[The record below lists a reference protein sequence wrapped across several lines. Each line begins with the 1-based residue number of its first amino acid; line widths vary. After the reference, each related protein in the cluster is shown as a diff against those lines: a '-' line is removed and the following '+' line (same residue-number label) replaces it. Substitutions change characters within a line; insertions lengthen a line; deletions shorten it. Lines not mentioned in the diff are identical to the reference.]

1 VNKKTTFYLT
11 VCFYLYIIENIL
23 KDTYKYNRS
32 GEVKKNDIVKYNND
46 LNKLNMANLK
56 EKELELFYAICCELK
71 DRGTDEITIDI
82 TDFKKEFN
90 ISNKIDKKRFKEY
103 IKSVHK
109 KFAEMKYTFETEKEI
124 ETIIFFK
131 KFKTNIEDNT
141 MIISVNKEYS
151 YILNN
156 IVQYYTQFSFKEYQ
170 SLKSKYSK
178 ILMPRLAQWQ
188 GTKKVEFEK
197 EELFDILGVSENY
210 RVKTSNFNDKILKP
224 IKKELP
230 KIFYNLK
237 VKPIKKS
244 TKNVKNEIKSY
255 LFTWND
261 RPKEIVEAEEV
272 KTLEIS
278 KTLKTLLDEAT
289 KNSKLEILEKPS
301 ILEYLLKHY
310 TENIIILGIKQL
322 LTSNIT
328 TKIKT
333 RKYITTIL
341 DQLRTKENVKIVVKE
356 DKKTVEHKEK
366 VEEFK
371 RKELKEISQEEW
383 DKIYKTMLNEA
394 LEEFKKQGTTV
405 NTAFIEQTIKI
416 RMKATYKIKE

>member
-1 VNKKTTFYLT
+1 M
-11 VCFYLYIIENIL
+11 
-23 KDTYKYNRS
+23 
-32 GEVKKNDIVKYNND
+32 KKNDIVKYNND
-46 LNKLNMANLK
+46 LNKLNMSNLK

-170 SLKSKYSK
+170 TLKSKYSK

-244 TKNVKNEIKSY
+244 TKNTKNEIKSY

-261 RPKEIVEAEEV
+261 RPKENIIEAEEV
-272 KTLEIS
+272 KILEVS
-278 KTLKTLLDEAT
+278 KTLKTLLDEAI

-301 ILEYLLKHY
+301 IIEYLIKHY
-310 TENIIILGIKQL
+310 TENIIVLGIKQL
-322 LTSNIT
+322 LNSNIT

-333 RKYITTIL
+333 RKYITSIL
-341 DQLRTKENVKIVVKE
+341 DKIKETENIKIVVKE
-356 DKKTVEHKEK
+356 DKKVIENKKEI
-366 VEEFK
+366 EEYK
-371 RKELKEISQEEW
+371 PKELIEINQEEW
-383 DKIYKTMLNEA
+383 NKIYKEKLDEA

-405 NTAFIEQTIKI
+405 NTAFIEQTIKM
-416 RMKATYKIKE
+416 RLKATYKIKE

>member
-1 VNKKTTFYLT
+1 M
-11 VCFYLYIIENIL
+11 
-23 KDTYKYNRS
+23 
-32 GEVKKNDIVKYNND
+32 KKNDIVKYNND
-46 LNKLNMANLK
+46 LNKLNMSNLK

-244 TKNVKNEIKSY
+244 TENSKNEIKSY
-255 LFTWND
+255 LFSWCD
-261 RPKEIVEAEEV
+261 KPKEIQVAEEV
-272 KTLEIS
+272 KSIEIS
-278 KTLKTLLDEAT
+278 KKLKTLIDEAI
-289 KNSKLEILEKPS
+289 KNPKLEILEKPS
-301 ILEYLLKHY
+301 IIEYLLKHY
-310 TENIIILGIKQL
+310 TENIIGLGIKQL
-322 LTSNIT
+322 LNSNIT

-333 RKYITTIL
+333 RKYITSVL
-341 DQLRTKENVKIVVKE
+341 DKIKETENIKIITKE
-356 DKKTVEHKEK
+356 DKKVIGNKEK

-383 DKIYKTMLNEA
+383 DLLFNKR
-394 LEEFKKQGTTV
+394 LEEVLKEFEKQGTKV
-405 NTAFIEQTIKI
+405 NPLFVEQTVKVGL
-416 RMKATYKIKE
+416 KAQYKIKE

>member
-1 VNKKTTFYLT
+1 
-11 VCFYLYIIENIL
+11 
-23 KDTYKYNRS
+23 
-32 GEVKKNDIVKYNND
+32 
-46 LNKLNMANLK
+46 M
-56 EKELELFYAICCELK
+56 
-71 DRGTDEITIDI
+71 
-82 TDFKKEFN
+82 
-90 ISNKIDKKRFKEY
+90 
-103 IKSVHK
+103 
-109 KFAEMKYTFETEKEI
+109 
-124 ETIIFFK
+124 
-131 KFKTNIEDNT
+131 
-141 MIISVNKEYS
+141 
-151 YILNN
+151 
-156 IVQYYTQFSFKEYQ
+156 
-170 SLKSKYSK
+170 
-178 ILMPRLAQWQ
+178 
-188 GTKKVEFEK
+188 
-197 EELFDILGVSENY
+197 
-210 RVKTSNFNDKILKP
+210 
-224 IKKELP
+224 
-230 KIFYNLK
+230 
-237 VKPIKKS
+237 
-244 TKNVKNEIKSY
+244 
-255 LFTWND
+255 FTWND

>member
-1 VNKKTTFYLT
+1 MT

-32 GEVKKNDIVKYNND
+32 EEVKKNDIVKYNND
-46 LNKLNMANLK
+46 LNKLNMSNLK

-244 TKNVKNEIKSY
+244 TENSKNEIKSY
-255 LFTWND
+255 LFSWCD
-261 RPKEIVEAEEV
+261 KPKEIEVAEEV
-272 KTLEIS
+272 KSIEIS
-278 KTLKTLLDEAT
+278 KKLKTLIDEAI
-289 KNSKLEILEKPS
+289 KNPKLEILEKPS
-301 ILEYLLKHY
+301 IIEYLLKHY
-310 TENIIILGIKQL
+310 TENIIGLGIKQL
-322 LTSNIT
+322 LNSNIT

-341 DQLRTKENVKIVVKE
+341 DKLKEQENIKIVVKE
-356 DKKTVEHKEK
+356 EKKVIENKEK

-371 RKELKEISQEEW
+371 RKELKKINQDEW

-405 NTAFIEQTIKI
+405 NTAFIEQTIRI

>member
-1 VNKKTTFYLT
+1 M
-11 VCFYLYIIENIL
+11 
-23 KDTYKYNRS
+23 
-32 GEVKKNDIVKYNND
+32 KKNDIVKYNND
-46 LNKLNMANLK
+46 LNKLNMSNLK

-82 TDFKKEFN
+82 TDF
-90 ISNKIDKKRFKEY
+90 IKEY

-244 TKNVKNEIKSY
+244 TENSKNEIKSY
-255 LFTWND
+255 LFSWCD
-261 RPKEIVEAEEV
+261 KPKEIEVAEEV
-272 KTLEIS
+272 KSIEIS
-278 KTLKTLLDEAT
+278 KKLKTLIDEAI
-289 KNSKLEILEKPS
+289 KNPKLEILEKPS
-301 ILEYLLKHY
+301 IIEYLLKHY
-310 TENIIILGIKQL
+310 TENIIGLGIKQL
-322 LTSNIT
+322 LNSNIT

-333 RKYITTIL
+333 RKYITSVL
-341 DQLRTKENVKIVVKE
+341 DKIKETENIKIITKE
-356 DKKTVEHKEK
+356 DKKVIGNKEK

-383 DKIYKTMLNEA
+383 DLLFNKR
-394 LEEFKKQGTTV
+394 LEEVLKEFEKQGTKV
-405 NTAFIEQTIKI
+405 NPLFVEQTVKVGL
-416 RMKATYKIKE
+416 KAQYKIKE

>member
-1 VNKKTTFYLT
+1 M
-11 VCFYLYIIENIL
+11 
-23 KDTYKYNRS
+23 
-32 GEVKKNDIVKYNND
+32 KKNDIVKYNND
-46 LNKLNMANLK
+46 LNKLNMSNLK

-244 TKNVKNEIKSY
+244 TKNTKNEIKSY

-261 RPKEIVEAEEV
+261 RPKENIIEAEEV

-278 KTLKTLLDEAT
+278 KNLKTLIDEAT
-289 KNSKLEILEKPS
+289 KNSKLEILEKAS
-301 ILEYLLKHY
+301 VIEYLIKHY
-310 TENIIILGIKQL
+310 EENIIILGIKQL

-341 DQLRTKENVKIVVKE
+341 DQLKSKENIKIKVKE
-356 DKKTVEHKEK
+356 DKKIVENKKEI
-366 VEEFK
+366 EEYK
-371 RKELKEISQEEW
+371 PKELIEITQDEW
-383 DKIYKTMLNEA
+383 NKIYKEKLDEA

-405 NTAFIEQTIKI
+405 NTAFVEQTIKI
-416 RMKATYKIKE
+416 RMKATYKIIK

>member
-1 VNKKTTFYLT
+1 M
-11 VCFYLYIIENIL
+11 
-23 KDTYKYNRS
+23 
-32 GEVKKNDIVKYNND
+32 KKNDIVKYNND
-46 LNKLNMANLK
+46 LNKLNMSNLK
-56 EKELELFYAICCELK
+56 EKELELFYAICLELK

-244 TKNVKNEIKSY
+244 TENSKNEIKSY
-255 LFTWND
+255 LFSWCD
-261 RPKEIVEAEEV
+261 RPKNEIIEVQEV

-278 KTLKTLLDEAT
+278 KNLKILLDEAT
-289 KNSKLEILEKPS
+289 KNPKLEILEKPS
-301 ILEYLLKHY
+301 IIEYLIKHY
-310 TENIIILGIKQL
+310 TENIIVLGIKQL

-333 RKYITTIL
+333 RKYITAVL
-341 DQLRTKENVKIVVKE
+341 DNIKLKENIKIVTNE
-356 DKKTVEHKEK
+356 DKKIIENKKEI
-366 VEEFK
+366 EEFK
-371 RKELKEISQEEW
+371 PRELIEITQDEYNKLLAEEIENYIQEA
-383 DKIYKTMLNEA
+383 KAKSINVN
-394 LEEFKKQGTTV
+394 LE
-405 NTAFIEQTIKI
+405 IIKI
-416 RMKATYKIKE
+416 SLRLKLNSKYKIKN

>member
-1 VNKKTTFYLT
+1 M
-11 VCFYLYIIENIL
+11 
-23 KDTYKYNRS
+23 
-32 GEVKKNDIVKYNND
+32 KKNDIVKYNND
-46 LNKLNMANLK
+46 LNKLNMSNLK

-71 DRGTDEITIDI
+71 ERGTDEITIDI

-244 TKNVKNEIKSY
+244 TKNTKNEIKSY

-261 RPKEIVEAEEV
+261 RPKENIIEAEEV
-272 KTLEIS
+272 KTLEVS
-278 KTLKTLLDEAT
+278 KTLKTLLDEAIR
-289 KNSKLEILEKPS
+289 NSKLEILEKPS
-301 ILEYLLKHY
+301 VLEYLLKHY
-310 TENIIILGIKQL
+310 EESIIILGIKQL
-322 LTSNIT
+322 LNSNIK

-333 RKYITTIL
+333 RKYITSIL
-341 DQLRTKENVKIVVKE
+341 DKLKETENIKIITKEEKKI
-356 DKKTVEHKEK
+356 TEHKEK

-383 DKIYKTMLNEA
+383 NKIYKEKLDEA

>member
-1 VNKKTTFYLT
+1 M
-11 VCFYLYIIENIL
+11 
-23 KDTYKYNRS
+23 
-32 GEVKKNDIVKYNND
+32 KKNDIVKYNND
-46 LNKLNMANLK
+46 LNKLNMSNLK

-244 TKNVKNEIKSY
+244 TENSKNEIKSY
-255 LFTWND
+255 LFSWCD
-261 RPKEIVEAEEV
+261 KPKEIEVAEEV
-272 KTLEIS
+272 KSIEIS
-278 KTLKTLLDEAT
+278 KKLKTLIDEAI
-289 KNSKLEILEKPS
+289 KNPKLEILEKPS
-301 ILEYLLKHY
+301 IIEYLLKHY
-310 TENIIILGIKQL
+310 TENIIGLGIKQL
-322 LTSNIT
+322 LNSNIT

-333 RKYITTIL
+333 RKYITSVL
-341 DQLRTKENVKIVVKE
+341 DKIKETENIKIITKE
-356 DKKTVEHKEK
+356 DKKVIGNKEK

-371 RKELKEISQEEW
+371 KKELKEISQEEW
-383 DKIYKTMLNEA
+383 DLLFNKR
-394 LEEFKKQGTTV
+394 LEEVLKEFEKQGTKV
-405 NTAFIEQTIKI
+405 NPLFVEQTVKVGL
-416 RMKATYKIKE
+416 KAQYKIKE

>member
-1 VNKKTTFYLT
+1 M
-11 VCFYLYIIENIL
+11 
-23 KDTYKYNRS
+23 
-32 GEVKKNDIVKYNND
+32 KKNDIVKYNND
-46 LNKLNMANLK
+46 LNKLNMSNLK

-170 SLKSKYSK
+170 TLKSKYSK

-197 EELFDILGVSENY
+197 EELFDILGASENY

-244 TKNVKNEIKSY
+244 TENSKNEIKSY
-255 LFTWND
+255 LFTWCD
-261 RPKEIVEAEEV
+261 KPKEIKEVEEV

-278 KTLKTLLDEAT
+278 KSLKNLIDTAV
-289 KNSKLEILEKPS
+289 KNPKLEILEKPS
-301 ILEYLLKHY
+301 IIEYLIKHY

-333 RKYITTIL
+333 RKYITSVL
-341 DQLRTKENVKIVVKE
+341 DKIKETENIKIVVKE
-356 DKKTVEHKEK
+356 KNKVIENKEK

-371 RKELKEISQEEW
+371 PKELIEITQDEW
-383 DKIYKTMLNEA
+383 DLLFNNKLNSV
-394 LEEFKKQGTTV
+394 LKEFEKQGTKV
-405 NTAFIEQTIKI
+405 NPTFVEQTV
-416 RMKATYKIKE
+416 RVGLNAQYKIKE

>member
-1 VNKKTTFYLT
+1 M
-11 VCFYLYIIENIL
+11 
-23 KDTYKYNRS
+23 
-32 GEVKKNDIVKYNND
+32 KKNDIVKYNND
-46 LNKLNMANLK
+46 LNKLNMSNLK

-244 TKNVKNEIKSY
+244 TKNTKNEIKSY

-261 RPKEIVEAEEV
+261 RPKENIIEAEEV
-272 KTLEIS
+272 KSIEIS
-278 KTLKTLLDEAT
+278 KKLKTLIDEAV
-289 KNSKLEILEKPS
+289 KNEKLEILEKAS
-301 ILEYLLKHY
+301 VIEYLIKHY
-310 TENIIILGIKQL
+310 EENIIILGIKQIL
-322 LTSNIT
+322 NSNLT

-341 DQLRTKENVKIVVKE
+341 DQLKSKENIKIVLKE
-356 DKKTVEHKEK
+356 DKKVIENKKEI
-366 VEEFK
+366 EEYK
-371 RKELKEISQEEW
+371 PKELIEINQEEW
-383 DKIYKTMLNEA
+383 NKIYKEKLDEA

-405 NTAFIEQTIKI
+405 NTAFIEQTIKM
-416 RMKATYKIKE
+416 RLKATYKIKE